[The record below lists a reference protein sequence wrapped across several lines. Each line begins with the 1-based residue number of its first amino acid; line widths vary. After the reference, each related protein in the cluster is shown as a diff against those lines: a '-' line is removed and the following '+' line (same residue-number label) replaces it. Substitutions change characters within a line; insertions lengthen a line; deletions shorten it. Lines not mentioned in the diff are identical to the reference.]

1 MDKAKRADKI
11 ATAVL
16 YIVSGLIVAI
26 LAFLLLYILIR
37 GLPHVSWEFLTSPSK
52 AYSTIQLCLSPI
64 DYDDYQLTN
73 FSWSRDLSI

>member
-52 AYSTIQLCLSPI
+52 AYQKAAESEFN
-64 DYDDYQLTN
+64 Y
-73 FSWSRDLSI
+73 SIRSICC